1 MGRTTCGAN
10 SDLGSVFV
18 LGLSSTTAAAPGRM
32 GFFED
37 LPLNCTTMILAI
49 GIYLLVSLLYAG
61 TGHQDFYHWP
71 HVVVTM
77 LGGLG
82 AVYLIA
88 RKTAGRAC
96 RKLNAN
102 LAKASSIRIRLTRR
116 LALLQFGVLAGLYYS
131 VRHLGFGYLLEYH
144 SALAK
149 TPSLIPFLYAGIIIL
164 ALFLIQLGVY
174 RFASAWRHLRDTD
187 RLAMGKPAYPWP
199 PAWQYALDMV
209 RVTAGLVISLLIF
222 ATVMSWCY
230 QNVPRWLPNVYF
242 LQRHADT
249 CLSIVLTPVFWSIYP
264 FLLVRIM
271 KTHRLQDGPL
281 RQRLLTAAR
290 RHQIGITDIRII
302 QTHHRIANAAWIGT
316 VIPPRYILLTDLI
329 VDDFTPDQVEE
340 VFAHELGHGH
350 HRHATWYLL
359 LLLTGILALRIMVR
373 GSEGNDGWF
382 GHFASL
388 AFPMILFA
396 MIMIFGKFSRLSEFQ
411 ADWFAARH
419 WAARSEETQPA
430 DVLPGRSVLPQPS
443 REAMVDGAALGAE
456 ALRTLADQNM
466 MRTDRT
472 FLTHPSIDDRIVH
485 LYALSFSP
493 HAENRMSRAAWRWR
507 WFISIALATTLL
519 LMAYLTLQH

>member
-1 MGRTTCGAN
+1 MIWAIIIY
-10 SDLGSVFV
+10 VF
-18 LGLSSTTAAAPGRM
+18 
-32 GFFED
+32 
-37 LPLNCTTMILAI
+37 
-49 GIYLLVSLLYAG
+49 VSLLQAG
-61 TGHQDFYHWP
+61 TRAQVFHHWP
-71 HVVVTM
+71 PVIVVM
-77 LGGLG
+77 LTGLV
-82 AVYLIA
+82 AVFLMA
-88 RKTAGRAC
+88 RKAAGRAC

-102 LAKASSIRIRLTRR
+102 LAKASSIRTRLTRR

-164 ALFLIQLGVY
+164 AMFLIQLGVY
-174 RFASAWRHLRDTD
+174 RFATAWRHLRDTD
-187 RLAMGKPAYPWP
+187 RLAMGKPVYPWP

-249 CLSIVLTPVFWSIYP
+249 CLSIVLIPVFWSIYP
-264 FLLVRIM
+264 FMLVRIM

-281 RQRLLTAAR
+281 RQRLLAAAR
-290 RHQIGITDIRII
+290 RHHIGITDIRII

-329 VDDFTPDQVEE
+329 VDDFTPDQVED

-430 DVLPGRSVLPQPS
+430 GGLPGRSVLLQPS

-456 ALRTLADQNM
+456 ALRTLADRNL

-493 HAENRMSRAAWRWR
+493 RTQKCMSRAAWRWR
-507 WFISIALATTLL
+507 WRWFISISLATTLA
-519 LMAYLTLQH
+519 LMVYLTLRR